1 MVDNDAMIDEDDE
14 QLDIPDNTKNI
25 QSIQL
30 GQIDINCW
38 YYSPYIDNQ
47 DGSNEK
53 YRTIEKLYICEF
65 CLRYFRHNKNYR
77 QHTNECNRH
86 QPPGRKIYEDLN
98 GLFVYEVDG
107 NTSQLYC
114 QCLCLLAK
122 LFLERKT
129 IYFDVNPFLFYVL
142 VESDERM
149 KNVQHIIGY
158 FSKEKLS
165 DEFYNLA
172 CLMVLPHRQ
181 RQGFGRFLIALSYEL
196 TKLEKKTGS
205 PEKPLSAL
213 GQMTYKSY
221 WYSTILTKLD
231 EYRHSQIHATVTQLS
246 MDTGICIEDVIQTL
260 IELRLAHTSSSTGET
275 NCKQQESRDHRHH
288 HRRRRKSNSDSD
300 QCDDNNNTLN
310 STSVLIIDEDLLHTA
325 ITRLSNEN
333 VSSNNDQHVFDRNY
347 LRFINR
353 R

>member
-1 MVDNDAMIDEDDE
+1 MASIMADDDSMSDDE
-14 QLDIPDNTKNI
+14 QLDIPNNTKHI
-25 QSIQL
+25 ISIRF
-30 GQIDINCW
+30 GQFDIDCW
-38 YYSPYIDNQ
+38 FHSPYIDVE

-53 YRTIEKLYICEF
+53 DRTIEKLYICEY
-65 CLRYFRHNKNYR
+65 CLRYFLNNKKYR
-77 QHTNECNRH
+77 QHMNECNRRH
-86 QPPGRKIYEDLN
+86 PPGRKIYEDPD
-98 GLFVYEVDG
+98 GLSVYEVDG
-107 NTSQLYC
+107 TASQLYC

-142 VESDERM
+142 VESDKRI

-221 WYSTILTKLD
+221 WHSTILSKLD
-231 EYRHSQIHATVTQLS
+231 EYRRLQIHATVTQLS

-260 IELRLAHTSSSTGET
+260 IDLRLAHTKKSTNEI
-275 NCKQQESRDHRHH
+275 NLKQQEVRN
-288 HRRRRKSNSDSD
+288 RRRHQ
-300 QCDDNNNTLN
+300 QCDNNNNNLDL
-310 STSVLIIDEDLLHTA
+310 SSILIIDADALRTA
-325 ITRLSNEN
+325 LNNSSTNNLSSKDNQN
-333 VSSNNDQHVFDRNY
+333 IFDPTY
-347 LRFINR
+347 LRLISR